1 MVVTGKSTAASKK
14 KANSSSPKP
23 SKSKAKA
30 AAQTPKAQGV
40 TKPRTSKPAPSK
52 NTSSKVSKSA
62 STKKSAE
69 KENTDDEDSR
79 GRGHRTKKSTQDR
92 LERESL
98 KIRINPQKRKALQD
112 ALDQEDDNDAAPAP
126 KKRKNRQVEPE
137 SPLRLTPPAPSKT
150 IPMKYFES
158 PRHASHSQHSQA
170 FRHRSPSRSPTRRS
184 PPPRHTSYSRHPSR
198 GRSPTA
204 ACGRSPTPARG
215 RSPTPAAQGQAFSRR
230 SRTPSW
236 SPTPPPGVTH
246 GYKHSHAVIRSDPID
261 DGEYAA
267 RCPAAD
273 IALLEEDHDTH
284 GGITDKSQFLG
295 MQGNDHLNTDVGSTF
310 DPEEE
315 EGVKAS
321 NDEADEENQGDH
333 DPDQDHHDPDKD
345 RERLRAQWEEYRRS
359 KQQRQQEREQ
369 SGKGK
374 AIKATVI
381 TGGSVTKNA
390 TKTVGASTSMT
401 KTATVGVTVTK
412 TATAGASTSTS
423 TTKTKT
429 ATATT
434 DSTADL
440 NATKTATGGATVG
453 ATVTKT
459 ATATASRNATVTK
472 TVPVIKTVTATATAG
487 RNTGAS
493 ATKTTTKTAGLGD
506 VEGPPGMKTDQ
517 SIGTTTGANM
527 RRVLHHATPPVISPV
542 EQAMANEVAPRQA
555 MMPVGI
561 TKNRAT
567 RPPNPQKLAS
577 HARRQQAAE
586 VRDDREDEDQDQDQ
600 DEEEEEEEETGGKRK
615 RKPRTSTGFVTSL
628 HEGFYPRFFRIV
640 FDIVKLDAFEAL
652 LNGALY
658 PGYDRLLPKIM
669 KWLTDAICYCEE
681 ELELIQPDNIW
692 EEYQEDMAKLIWNFI
707 PTFRGRGRDEARKM
721 VTHVYKILPT
731 VDDFNGDGFGQAEY
745 ADKVKDNVEKLLDD
759 YAFLKNGLDNEG
771 HTNNLMAPAI
781 CELTY
786 RLVHAGQDSVAKAL
800 PHRFKIYTGE
810 LIAAMIV
817 FLHVAI
823 EEYATGEFRGIRFTE
838 PKYGKVYE
846 DALHSIA
853 HLKGA
858 RDQRHWEKTR
868 AEWAKWEVMNTI
880 TSGKTAAGPSSGMVK
895 LD

>member
-14 KANSSSPKP
+14 KASSSSPKP

-69 KENTDDEDSR
+69 KENTDDEDPR
-79 GRGHRTKKSTQDR
+79 GRGHRAKKSTQDR

-184 PPPRHTSYSRHPSR
+184 PPPRRTSYSRHPSR
-198 GRSPTA
+198 GRSPTPA
-204 ACGRSPTPARG
+204 RGRSPTTARG

-236 SPTPPPGVTH
+236 SPTPPPGVTP
-246 GYKHSHAVIRSDPID
+246 GYKHSHAVIVSDPID

-267 RCPAAD
+267 RYPAAHID
-273 IALLEEDHDTH
+273 LLEEDHDAH
-284 GGITDKSQFLG
+284 GVGT
-295 MQGNDHLNTDVGSTF
+295 QGNDHLNIDAGSTF

-315 EGVKAS
+315 EGIKAS

-333 DPDQDHHDPDKD
+333 DPDQDDHDLDED
-345 RERLRAQWEEYRRS
+345 RERLRAQVARVEGRLR
-359 KQQRQQEREQ
+359 
-369 SGKGK
+369 
-374 AIKATVI
+374 ATKATVI
-381 TGGSVTKNA
+381 TGGSATKNA

-401 KTATVGVTVTK
+401 KTATVG
-412 TATAGASTSTS
+412 ATAGASMSMTKTAVAVAS

-429 ATATT
+429 ATA

-440 NATKTATGGATVG
+440 NATKTAAVD
-453 ATVTKT
+453 
-459 ATATASRNATVTK
+459 ATVTK
-472 TVPVIKTVTATATAG
+472 TVPVTKTATATAG
-487 RNTGAS
+487 RNTGAT
-493 ATKTTTKTAGLGD
+493 ATKTTTKTVGLGD

-527 RRVLHHATPPVISPV
+527 RRVLHHATPRVISLL

-555 MMPVGI
+555 VMPVGI
-561 TKNRAT
+561 TENRAT
-567 RPPNPQKLAS
+567 RPPDPQKLAS
-577 HARRQQAAE
+577 HARRQRAAE
-586 VRDDREDEDQDQDQ
+586 VCDDQDDQDQDQ
-600 DEEEEEEEETGGKRK
+600 DQDEEEEEEEEEETGGKRK

-669 KWLTDAICYCEE
+669 KWLTDAIRYCEE

-759 YAFLKNGLDNEG
+759 YTFLKNGLDNEG

-880 TSGKTAAGPSSGMVK
+880 ASGKTAAGPSSGMVK